1 MSQTFSITINV
12 NINDNI
18 RIEYINNKLTVQTLC
33 NEPLIQQQIEEPL
46 IQQQIE
52 EPLIQQQIEEPVQ
65 QKQINEFVEVDQRS
79 ILTELREKTP
89 KIVTK
94 IVHCEING
102 MNHCINGNP
111 ISIKS
116 VLMHI
121 YNYIIINNGIE
132 DMVKHS
138 KFIVNNAFGDFQ
150 VNKSGKKGKKE
161 KSGREYISEYN
172 FTIFYNKTTDKYIKE
187 ISNLKQY
194 FDIPCVIK
202 FKVNNE
208 IIEV

>member
-33 NEPLIQQQIEEPL
+33 NEPL

-102 MNHCINGNP
+102 RNHCINGNP

-132 DMVKHS
+132 DLVKHS

-187 ISNLKQY
+187 ITNLKKY
-194 FDIPCVIK
+194 FYIPCFIK